1 SELASNGD
9 GGMHVD
15 LEKVLLRD
23 ETLTA
28 GEILMSESQ
37 ERMMAVVAPEKLE
50 EFLAITGKWDVETAV
65 IGEVTGTGRLTI
77 DHHGHRIVAVEPR
90 TVAHD
95 GPVYDRPYAYPA
107 HWLDALRADTTG
119 GADGGAKYPRPSSA
133 DELRETLLRL

>member
-1 SELASNGD
+1 QDLGAAGISCATSELASNGD

-23 ETLTA
+23 PTLTA

-37 ERMMAVVAPEKLE
+37 ERMMAVVAPDKLE
-50 EFLAITGKWDVETAV
+50 ECLAITGRWDVETAV

-77 DHHGHRIVAVEPR
+77 DPPGQRIVDADPR

-95 GPVYDRPYAYPA
+95 GPVYDRPYAVPA
-107 HWLDALRADTTG
+107 WQESL
-119 GADGGAKYPRPSSA
+119 
-133 DELRETLLRL
+133 